1 LNLQLPAGP
10 DGAIPAGRLDEVF
23 DIGDPGERQRDKV
36 GGYWFGLRQRR
47 GSSGPDTDEAQRS
60 SGLPGWQPSSACP
73 CLVHGVLRGRST
85 TVGCGEK
92 DCPPFIRP

>member
-23 DIGDPGERQRDKV
+23 DIDDPGERQRDKV

-47 GSSGPDTDEAQRS
+47 GCCSSTS
-60 SGLPGWQPSSACP
+60 
-73 CLVHGVLRGRST
+73 RST
-85 TVGCGEK
+85 ASTRPASATCGRWLTT
-92 DCPPFIRP
+92 PPVK